1 MVGMRTVALLLILT
15 AAAPSR
21 SEWYQNGTLHRE
33 TGRVWK
39 LATAENRL
47 ATSAD
52 FVYRVANPRSME
64 DLRMKAV
71 GLSACI
77 SEAVADASGDNQYVS
92 AVAAACVIL
101 LGYVP

>member
-1 MVGMRTVALLLILT
+1 MIGMRTVVLLLILT
-15 AAAPSR
+15 AATPST
-21 SEWYQNGTLHRE
+21 SAWYQNGTLHRE
-33 TGRVWK
+33 TGKVWK
-39 LATAENRL
+39 QATAENRL

-52 FVYRVANPRSME
+52 FVSKVANPQSME

-77 SEAVADASGDNQYVS
+77 SEAVADASGDNQDVS
-92 AVAAACVIL
+92 AIAAACVIL